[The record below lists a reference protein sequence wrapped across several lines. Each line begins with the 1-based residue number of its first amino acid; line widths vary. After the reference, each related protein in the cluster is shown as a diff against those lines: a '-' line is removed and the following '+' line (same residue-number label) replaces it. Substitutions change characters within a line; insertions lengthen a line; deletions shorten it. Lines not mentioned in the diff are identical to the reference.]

1 MTFRGLVAAILWRRT
16 LPACGGITDP
26 SKNTTVM
33 FSGTFDVGGAGNPHN
48 FSASK
53 NGEFFVTL
61 TALTPDTTTGI
72 VLVTLGQQ
80 ISGGCQFLTNTVTAV
95 GRQAFAGPLDKGNY
109 CLQVGDSGLNVFSGP
124 QSYTL
129 RVSFP

>member
-1 MTFRGLVAAILWRRT
+1 MAFRHIAAAIVLACT
-16 LPACGGITDP
+16 LQACGGITDP
-26 SKNTTVM
+26 SKNQVQP
-33 FSGTFDVGGAGNPHN
+33 FSGVFDVGGAGPIHD

-61 TALTPDTTTGI
+61 TALTPDTTAI
-72 VLVTLGQQ
+72 VAVTLGQRL
-80 ISGGCQFLTNTVTAV
+80 SGGCSLLATQYANV
-95 GRQAFAGPLDKGNY
+95 GRQAFTGPLDKGNY
-109 CLQVGDSGLNVFSGP
+109 CLQVTDSGLAVLSGP